1 MTRRPSPRRSRSL
14 LVTAVAVVFAL
25 AAPALPAVSA
35 ADESSSP
42 TIAAEEYAAR
52 RARVAEAVGADGML
66 VLLSA
71 PERPRNGD
79 VVWPF
84 RQDDDL
90 LYLTGVAEPETA
102 LVLLPG
108 EEELREVLFALDRD
122 PLAELW
128 TGPIP
133 SHEELAAASGVE
145 QVESAAGW
153 RSLVTAALNGEKW
166 GESDLYGYY
175 RPPAAPRFHEAVVA
189 GRAEVWLDLGL
200 RWGLGGGGDPGP
212 ALELAREIRET
223 WPEVAIR
230 NATPL
235 LESFRE
241 VKSPAELELIG
252 RAIAIT
258 EEAIRAGMRR
268 ALSAETENQL
278 RATIEF
284 TFADLGACCWGF
296 PSIVAAGPNATVLHY
311 EAGSDPVPR
320 DGLALFDVGAEV
332 EGYTADVTRT
342 FPSDGTFSPEQRAV
356 YQAVLDASDAG
367 IADMRAGTSFA
378 DLNVRTLERIGA
390 ALVELGLATENVAE
404 QAELYLPHGVGH
416 PLGLQVH
423 DVFDRTRKLE
433 PGMVW
438 TIEPGIY
445 VRPDD
450 VRASEVWEELSA
462 EERERV
468 DAALE
473 RYAGIGVRIEDDVLI
488 TEGAPRI
495 LSDGTPRT
503 VEEIERFMAAQT
515 RPGG

>member
-1 MTRRPSPRRSRSL
+1 MSIPRRRWP
-14 LVTAVAVVFAL
+14 AVLTLAVF
-25 AAPALPAVSA
+25 AVSA
-35 ADESSSP
+35 AGALAATPPPAGP
-42 TIAAEEYAAR
+42 TDPAPIAPEEYAAR
-52 RARVAEAVGADGML
+52 RARVAEAVGPDGML
-66 VLLSA
+66 VLRSA

-90 LYLTGVAEPETA
+90 LYLTGVAEPDTT
-102 LVLLPG
+102 LVMLPG
-108 EEELREVLFALDRD
+108 EEELGEVLFALDRD
-122 PLAELW
+122 PQAELW

-133 SHEELAAASGVE
+133 SHEELAAASGIE
-145 QVESAAGW
+145 QVDSARAW
-153 RSLVTAALNGEKW
+153 RSLVTAALDGDKW

-175 RPPAAPRFHEAVVA
+175 RRPAAPRFLEAVRA
-189 GRAEVWLDLGL
+189 GRAEVWLDLGM
-200 RWGLGGGGDPGP
+200 RWGLGGGGEAGP

-235 LESFRE
+235 LESLRE
-241 VKSPAELELIG
+241 VKSPAELALLE

-268 ALSAETENQL
+268 AATAETENQL

-284 TFADLGACCWGF
+284 TFHDLGACCWGF
-296 PSIVAAGPNATVLHY
+296 PSIVAAGPNTTILHY
-311 EAGSDPVPR
+311 EAGVDPVPR
-320 DGLALFDVGAEV
+320 DGLVLFDVGAEV
-332 EGYTADVTRT
+332 AGYTADVTRT
-342 FPSDGTFSPEQRAV
+342 FPADGTFSDEQRAV
-356 YQAVLDASDAG
+356 YRTVYDASEAA
-367 IADMRAGTSFA
+367 IAEMRPGTSFA
-378 DLNVRTLERIGA
+378 DIHLRTLERIGTS
-390 ALVELGLATENVAE
+390 LVELGLATENVAE

-423 DVFDRTRKLE
+423 DVFDRTRTLE

-450 VRASEVWEELSA
+450 VRASEAWGELSE
-462 EERERV
+462 EERERI
-468 DAALE
+468 DAALA

-488 TEGAPRI
+488 TEGAPRV

-503 VEEIERFMAAQT
+503 VEEIERFMAQD